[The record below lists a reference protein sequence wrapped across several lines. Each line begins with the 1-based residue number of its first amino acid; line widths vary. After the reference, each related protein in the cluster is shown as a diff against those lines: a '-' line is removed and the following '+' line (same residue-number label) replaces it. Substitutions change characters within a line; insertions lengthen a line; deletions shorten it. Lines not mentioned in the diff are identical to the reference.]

1 VRRAVQVEGISER
14 EAARQF
20 GIARETVRKMQ
31 RYPTPPGYQ
40 RTKPVRRPK
49 LGPWLG
55 VIDQIFKDDANLPKK
70 QRHTAKRIWERLKDE
85 HGFTG
90 GYTIVKDYVREARRR
105 QQEMFVPLAHP
116 PGDAQADFGEALA
129 IVDGK
134 QLKAHFFCIDLPH
147 SDDCFVMA
155 FPAERT
161 EAFCEGHNQ
170 AFTYFDGVPRNIVY
184 DNTKIAVAE
193 ILGGGKRK
201 RTQAFTELQS
211 HYLFDTRFGR
221 PAKGNDKG
229 KVEGLVGYARRNF
242 LVPVPR
248 VASWEELNRRLLEQC
263 QRRRERKLWGHSET
277 IGERFTRDREQLLP
291 LPPVSYEACEKVTTR
306 VNSLSLVRYRTN
318 DYSVP
323 VAYGH
328 RQVLLKAYV
337 WEVVISCGSEVIA
350 RHRRC
355 YDREDVIFNPLHYL
369 PLLERKTNALD
380 QAAPL
385 VGWELP
391 AEFDQLRR
399 LLEARLEKRGRRDY
413 VQVLR
418 LLETFSLD
426 EVQQGIQ
433 SALRLGAI
441 SFDAVKHLVLCAIEQ
456 RPPRLD
462 LENYPHLPVAE
473 VAVTK
478 ATDYQT
484 LLSEVAR

>member
-1 VRRAVQVEGISER
+1 MELYARVRRAVQVEGTSER

-31 RYPTPPGYQ
+31 RYSVPPGYQ
-40 RTKPVRRPK
+40 RKKPVRRPK
-49 LGPWLG
+49 LGPWVG
-55 VIDQIFKDDANLPKK
+55 VIDQILKDDESRPKK
-70 QRHTAKRIWERLKDE
+70 QRHTAQRIWDRLKEE

-90 GYTIVKDYVREARRR
+90 GYTIVKDYVREARQR

-116 PGDAQADFGEALA
+116 PGDAQADFGDAWA
-129 IVDGK
+129 VIGGK
-134 QLKAHFFCIDLPH
+134 QWKAHFLCIDLPH

-161 EAFCEGHNQ
+161 ESFCEGHNQ
-170 AFTYFDGVPRNIVY
+170 AFAYFGGVPRNIVY

-193 ILGGGKRK
+193 ILGDGKRK

-211 HYLFDTRFGR
+211 HYLFEARFGR

-242 LVPVPR
+242 LVP
-248 VASWEELNRRLLEQC
+248 
-263 QRRRERKLWGHSET
+263 
-277 IGERFTRDREQLLP
+277 
-291 LPPVSYEACEKVTTR
+291 
-306 VNSLSLVRYRTN
+306 
-318 DYSVP
+318 
-323 VAYGH
+323 
-328 RQVLLKAYV
+328 
-337 WEVVISCGSEVIA
+337 
-350 RHRRC
+350 
-355 YDREDVIFNPLHYL
+355 
-369 PLLERKTNALD
+369 
-380 QAAPL
+380 APL

-391 AEFDQLRR
+391 AEFQQLRR

-418 LLETFSLD
+418 LLETFTLE
-426 EVQQGIQ
+426 EVQQGVQ
-433 SALRLGAI
+433 AALRLGAI

-473 VAVTK
+473 VAVTQ
-478 ATDYQT
+478 ATDYQA